1 MFIYDILRPPN
12 NINGNNNTLFSFR
25 LLTNILLSGACFLNL
40 IYPVVVNKI

>member
-1 MFIYDILRPPN
+1 MLIYDILRPPN

-25 LLTNILLSGACFLNL
+25 FLTGILLSEAYFINL